1 MTVTTINVTVMILW
15 RSKLPLHHKR
25 SSLTIYFQ
33 ADLGVEDICW
43 PFRPAINIR
52 LSLEDNTL
60 LV

>member
-1 MTVTTINVTVMILW
+1 MILW
-15 RSKLPLHHKR
+15 RSKLPLHHKG

-33 ADLGVEDICW
+33 ADFEVEDICW
-43 PFRPAINIR
+43 PFRPAINVR